1 MKNLIA
7 TLTFAI
13 AGFSLMAQPISTT
26 SDIQQVTVYAQGAK
40 VFRQSKIRIPAGQ
53 QEVVIQGLSNQVQI
67 SSLQVRVPSNIT
79 LLTAS
84 FRTNFITPQ
93 KLSQEMQTIKDSID
107 ALELE
112 IQLTKNKQQAVQE
125 EQELLLANK
134 SVGGT
139 QSGLDPEKVKQM
151 AQYYSSHLP
160 ELKNRITY
168 LSRSINKL
176 DKRRTQFQN
185 QLNELSR
192 NINQPSGEIT
202 LQLDNA
208 ATQSVEIDFSYLIVS
223 AGWTPAYDLRVED
236 IESPLDLTYKASVY
250 QSSGIDWNKVHLVI
264 STGNPAASQS
274 RPVLSPWY
282 LYYVDNK
289 VVYEPT
295 LERQPQQAESNVMY
309 DMKAKGAGYYGPNV
323 TVTENQLNV
332 EFDIETP
339 YTIASDNQQHLVVM
353 KDYELS
359 AQYQYH
365 AVPKLDKNAF
375 LLARVTDWNRLNLL
389 PGPAN
394 IFFEH
399 TYVGQNYLNP
409 DIPTDTLLISL
420 GRDQAIVVKRE
431 KQKEYS
437 EKTFISGKVKE
448 TFVYEISVRNNK
460 NREIDL
466 EIVDHL
472 PISQNEKITV
482 EIVDMSG
489 AQYSEK
495 TGRLLWHVK
504 LAPGGTQKYREE
516 FVVKYPKDGYV
527 RGL

>member
-1 MKNLIA
+1 MTIFLI
-7 TLTFAI
+7 TMFM
-13 AGFSLMAQPISTT
+13 GFLGIAQPISTT
-26 SDIQQVTVYAQGAK
+26 SNIQQVTVYAQGAK
-40 VFRQSKIRIPAGQ
+40 VFRQAKVRVSAGQ

-67 SSLQVRVPSNIT
+67 SSLQVRVPNTVT

-84 FRTNFITPQ
+84 FQTNYITPQ
-93 KLSQEMQTIKDSID
+93 KVSQDIQMIKDSID
-107 ALELE
+107 ALDLE
-112 IQLTKNKQQAVQE
+112 VQLTKNKQQAVQE

-134 SVGGT
+134 SVGGS
-139 QSGLDPEKVKQM
+139 QSGLDPEKLKQM
-151 AQYYSSHLP
+151 AQYYNSRLP
-160 ELKNRITY
+160 ELKNKITY
-168 LSRSINKL
+168 LGRTIKKL
-176 DKRRTQFQN
+176 EERKNQFQN
-185 QLNELSR
+185 QLNEATR
-192 NINQPSGEIT
+192 NANQPSGEIV
-202 LQLDNA
+202 LQLDNST
-208 ATQSVEIDFSYLIVS
+208 TQSVEIDLSYLIS
-223 AGWTPAYDLRVED
+223 NAGWSPTYDLRVDD
-236 IESPLDLTYKASVY
+236 IQSPLDLTYKASVY
-250 QSSGIDWNKVHLVI
+250 QNSGIDWEKVHLVI

-282 LYYVDNK
+282 LFYEEK
-289 VVYEPT
+289 VVYQPESIKEPQ
-295 LERQPQQAESNVMY
+295 RAESNVMY
-309 DMKAKGAGYYGPNV
+309 DMKAMGAGSSGPNV
-323 TVTENQLNV
+323 TVNENQLNV
-332 EFDIETP
+332 EFDIENP

-409 DIPTDTLLISL
+409 DVPTDTLLISL
-420 GRDQAIVVKRE
+420 GRDQAIVVKKE
-431 KQKEYS
+431 KQKEFS

-448 TFVYEISVRNNK
+448 TFVYEISIRNNK

-482 EIVDMSG
+482 DIEDISG
-489 AQYSEK
+489 AQYTEN